1 MTSSPSRDVYSNDPP
16 PSTSYS
22 IVSFAGIMLMVVAVF
37 QVLEGIAAVAKDEV
51 FVSGLQ
57 YVYKFD
63 LTTWGWIH
71 IVLGAIAI
79 ATAIGILM
87 DQTWSYVVGIGI
99 AGLSALANFG
109 FLPYYPLW
117 SVIVIAFNVLVI
129 WALCNQIANRSDT
142 YI

>member
-1 MTSSPSRDVYSNDPP
+1 MTSSPSRNVYSNDPP

-51 FVSGLQ
+51 FVTGIQ

-71 IVLGAIAI
+71 ILIGAVGI

-117 SVIVIAFNVLVI
+117 SLIVIAFNVLVI
-129 WALCNQIANRSDT
+129 WALCSQIANRSDT

>member
-1 MTSSPSRDVYSNDPP
+1 MTSSPSRNVYSSDPP

-22 IVSFAGIMLMVVAVF
+22 IASFAGIMLMVVAVF
-37 QVLEGIAAVAKDEV
+37 QVLEGIAAVAKDQV
-51 FVSGLQ
+51 FVSGID

-63 LTTWGWIH
+63 LTAWGWIH
-71 IVLGAIAI
+71 IIIGAIGI
-79 ATAIGILM
+79 ATAVGILM

-117 SVIVIAFNVLVI
+117 SLIVIAFDILVI
-129 WALCNQIANRSDT
+129 WALCSQIANRSDT